1 MFPPMAA
8 PKPPAQRPN
17 SRRRTR
23 AMLPESLV
31 GNPLEGTAP
40 ARPRLTYSPYPDLS
54 MAIEM
59 LEKRQKHITGERQA
73 IITRWLDTL
82 TKMQAEMQKLHK
94 LEIFA
99 SRLTSSEK

>member
-1 MFPPMAA
+1 MPP
-8 PKPPAQRPN
+8 PKTPATRPN

-23 AMLPESLV
+23 AMLPETLV

-40 ARPRLTYSPYPDLS
+40 ARPRPSFSPYPDLT

-59 LEKRQKHITGERQA
+59 LEKRQKNITGERQA
-73 IITRWLDTL
+73 IIARWHETL
-82 TKMQAEMQKLHK
+82 VKMQAEMQKLHK

-99 SRLTSSEK
+99 SRLTSSKE